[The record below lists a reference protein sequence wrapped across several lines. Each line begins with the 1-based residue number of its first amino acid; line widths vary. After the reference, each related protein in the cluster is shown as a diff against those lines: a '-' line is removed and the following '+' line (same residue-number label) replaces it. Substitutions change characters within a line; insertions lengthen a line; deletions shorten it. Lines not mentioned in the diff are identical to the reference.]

1 MSSYEEQNNENFKL
15 VSLDGTPRPGSQQ
28 AKRAYSSYLK
38 DDEFDSDS
46 SSNLQ
51 ISEVDPTAAVPV
63 APPPKPVSQPA
74 KKPQGK
80 PKGTQQ
86 LASQHLAS
94 QEAAP
99 KNKNGKSYSTSDDG
113 VDLFDGDSQVEDVS
127 EKLDE
132 LKDSV
137 STLLA
142 NFKNTFAAVF
152 MKSASIAMKP
162 IGLMAGLTA
171 RLANIPLKILN
182 KGISALASKMGS
194 SSKALGGKDALDTK
208 VEQQAEEPVQP
219 QYKTSNFSDMI
230 ELNIFFTDNY
240 KKNIYSKP
248 KNSGFKLS
256 KMEEELILGLA
267 SEAIRECAEFTAELP
282 PPVSGLYEGTPVS
295 HVMENVSPED
305 IAIFL
310 GFVKAFP
317 GKYIGKSWKISETF
331 ATWLINNSP
340 LG

>member
-86 LASQHLAS
+86 LASQPLAT

-113 VDLFDGDSQVEDVS
+113 VDLFDGDPQVEDVS

-182 KGISALASKMGS
+182 
-194 SSKALGGKDALDTK
+194 
-208 VEQQAEEPVQP
+208 
-219 QYKTSNFSDMI
+219 
-230 ELNIFFTDNY
+230 
-240 KKNIYSKP
+240 
-248 KNSGFKLS
+248 
-256 KMEEELILGLA
+256 
-267 SEAIRECAEFTAELP
+267 
-282 PPVSGLYEGTPVS
+282 
-295 HVMENVSPED
+295 
-305 IAIFL
+305 
-310 GFVKAFP
+310 
-317 GKYIGKSWKISETF
+317 
-331 ATWLINNSP
+331 
-340 LG
+340 